1 MVPIHH
7 GSNRESTQPQLTW
20 LDQYLRGCC
29 CLISDLHLSILGYLR
44 MTWCYTGATFST
56 SEICF
61 STGEI
66 MGSIYTRKNQD
77 GTNKF
82 TAQIR
87 IKRKQEVV
95 YQESQTFNKKTAAQ
109 AWMKKREAELA
120 LPGAL
125 DAIINKSDV
134 NIAGIIERY
143 LSEYDAIRQLGR
155 TKEATLIA
163 ISKTFI
169 GELSAEELTSQKII
183 EYAQYR
189 HKNDRVQPQTI
200 GNDLAHLGAV
210 LTVARPA
217 WGYNIDST
225 AMPDARA
232 VLKKMNLISSSK
244 ERDRRPTIKELESI
258 LSHYDDM
265 KNRRK
270 QEIDMLKIVG
280 FALFSTRRLSEI
292 TRIEWDLVD
301 EEGQRVLIK
310 DMKNPGSKWGNDVW
324 CYVPDEA
331 WRIMQSVPKTH
342 YGPFPFNPRSAS
354 GSFARACKFLQIDD
368 LHFHDLRHEGVTRLF
383 EMGWDI
389 PKVASVSGHRD
400 WNSMRRYTHL
410 NGIGDKYDGW
420 EWIQRVV
427 ESNSFFYPELRPQ
440 SFS

>member
-1 MVPIHH
+1 M
-7 GSNRESTQPQLTW
+7 L
-20 LDQYLRGCC
+20 YLSV
-29 CLISDLHLSILGYLR
+29 LIYLR
-44 MTWCYTGATFST
+44 MTWCYTSATFST
-56 SEICF
+56 SRNCF
-61 STGEI
+61 STGEDV
-66 MGSIYTRKNQD
+66 GSIYTRKNQD
-77 GTNKF
+77 GSNKF

-87 IKRKQEVV
+87 IKRSQKIV
-95 YQESQTFNKKTAAQ
+95 YQESQTFNKKSAAQ

-120 LPGAL
+120 MPGAL

-134 NIAGIIERY
+134 NIAQIIERY
-143 LSEYDAIRQLGR
+143 LEEYGAIRRLGR
-155 TKEATLIA
+155 TKEATLLA
-163 ISKTFI
+163 ISKTFV
-169 GELSAEELTSQKII
+169 GELTAEELTSQKII

-189 HKNDRVQPQTI
+189 HKSDHVQPQTI

-210 LTVARPA
+210 LAVARPA

-225 AMPDARA
+225 AMTDARA
-232 VLKKMNLISSSK
+232 VLKKMNLTSVSK

-258 LSHYDDM
+258 LNHYEDM
-265 KNRRK
+265 KKRRK

-292 TRIEWDLVD
+292 TRIEWDFID

-324 CYVPDEA
+324 CHVPDEA
-331 WRIMQSVPKTH
+331 WAIMQSVPRSH
-342 YGPFPFNPRSAS
+342 YGPFPFNSRSAS

-383 EMGWDI
+383 EMGWNI

-410 NGIGDKYDGW
+410 NGAGDKYEGW
-420 EWIQRVV
+420 EWIQRIA
-427 ESNSFFYPELRPQ
+427 ESKSSFYPDLRPH
-440 SFS
+440 SLS